1 MQMVEDLILGVSA
14 HNFNDFLFIA
24 AVQVLE
30 VSLREDRVS
39 TEQEVYLLLFVPFCF
54 CCIDCILII
63 LNTRCLT

>member
-1 MQMVEDLILGVSA
+1 MQMVEDLILGASA

-39 TEQEVYLLLFVPFCF
+39 TEREVYLLLFVPFCF
-54 CCIDCILII
+54 CSI
-63 LNTRCLT
+63 

>member
-1 MQMVEDLILGVSA
+1 MIRMQVVEDLILGVSA

-39 TEQEVYLLLFVPFCF
+39 TEREVYLLLFVPFCF
-54 CCIDCILII
+54 CSI
-63 LNTRCLT
+63 